1 MDSMTAFCRR
11 CERLTPRTRTPC
23 SRPATPS
30 TKPARTVI
38 SRTGIRRNRA
48 QNKKPWQ
55 ETYRPPSRERAMR
68 QTLRNAMLSA
78 AVLVAAVL
86 TLSAQN
92 TAPAKTAPAWVERSN
107 EHTRWLLLE
116 QAKLSPEGAAAV
128 GVDGFDEQITM
139 LTADRSAR
147 VRESLVRGDQE
158 LQRRLSAEK
167 DPLVR
172 QDLEILLDANRQGL
186 QSFDLGQ
193 RLLLPYFSAPQ
204 SIFGGLRGLLDDQVP
219 AERRRAALVRL
230 RKYTGT
236 EAGFTPFT
244 QLALERLRERLK
256 QKELLGPF
264 RDQVERDLSNIPV
277 FTSGLADLFKKY
289 GLTEAEPLLATLK
302 TQFSDY
308 ERAVRAE
315 ILPRT
320 RTDFKLPPELYAIGL
335 KQYGVDIQPE
345 ELVTMAHRAYDEIQ
359 KEMQAIAA
367 DIARDQKSSDSDYRS
382 VIRNLK
388 KQQLVGDAIL
398 PHYQQRLK
406 QLEEIIR
413 TRNLATL
420 PERPARI
427 RIASAAES
435 AQQPAPNMR
444 PPRLIDNRGEQGEFI
459 LPLNIPSADPAL
471 SKRYDDFTFEAAS
484 WTLTAHEA
492 RPGHEL
498 QFAAMIEHGVSQARA
513 IYAFNSTNVEGWGL
527 YAEYIMKP
535 FMPREGQL
543 ISLQHRLLRAAR
555 AFSDPELQMGSTTPE
570 RVKKLLMDDVVLSDA
585 MATQEVERYT
595 FRAPGQATSYFY
607 GYSRLLALRSD
618 VEKTLAARFD
628 ARQFHDF
635 VLAQGL
641 LPPRL
646 LRKAV
651 MEEFVETKK

>member
-1 MDSMTAFCRR
+1 
-11 CERLTPRTRTPC
+11 
-23 SRPATPS
+23 
-30 TKPARTVI
+30 
-38 SRTGIRRNRA
+38 
-48 QNKKPWQ
+48 
-55 ETYRPPSRERAMR
+55 MR
-68 QTLRNAMLSA
+68 QLVRHALLSS
-78 AVLVAAVL
+78 AVLTAAVL
-86 TLSAQN
+86 TLTAQ
-92 TAPAKTAPAWVERSN
+92 TAAPPAKSAPAWVARSN
-107 EHTRWLLLE
+107 EHTRWLLQE

-128 GVDGFDEQITM
+128 GVEGFDDQITV
-139 LTADRSAR
+139 LTSDRRTR
-147 VRESLVRGDQE
+147 VRESLVRGEQE
-158 LQRRLSAEK
+158 LQKRLSAEK

-186 QSFDLGQ
+186 RSFDIGE
-193 RLLLPYFSAPQ
+193 RLLLPYINAPQ
-204 SIFGGLRGLLDDQVP
+204 AIFGSLRALLDDQVP
-219 AERRRAALVRL
+219 PERRRAALVRL
-230 RKYTGT
+230 RKYTGA
-236 EAGFTPFT
+236 EPGFKPFT
-244 QLALERLRERLK
+244 ELALERVRERLN

-264 RDQVERDLSNIPV
+264 KDQVERDLSNIPV

-289 GLTEAEPLLATLK
+289 GLTEADPLLETLK
-302 TQFSDY
+302 TQFSAY
-308 ERAVRAE
+308 ERAVRADV
-315 ILPRT
+315 LPRA
-320 RTDFKLPPELYAIGL
+320 RSDFKLPAELYAINL
-335 KQYGVDIQPE
+335 TQYGVDIAPE
-345 ELVTMAHRAYDEIQ
+345 ELVSMAHKAFDDIQ
-359 KEMQAIAA
+359 KEMQAIASE
-367 DIARDQKSSDSDYRS
+367 IGRDQKSSDSDYRA

-398 PHYQQRLK
+398 PHYQERLK

-413 TRNLATL
+413 ARNLVTL

-459 LPLNIPSADPAL
+459 LPLNIPSADPAK
-471 SKRYDDFTFEAAS
+471 SKQYDDFTFEAAS

-527 YAEYIMKP
+527 YAEYIVKP

-555 AFSDPELQMGSTTPE
+555 AFSDPELQMGRTTPD

-607 GYSRLLALRSD
+607 GYSRLLGLRSE
-618 VEKTLAARFD
+618 VEKALASRFD

-641 LPPRL
+641 LPPQL

-651 MEEFVETKK
+651 MEDLVAAKK

>member
-1 MDSMTAFCRR
+1 MMRAVFV
-11 CERLTPRTRTPC
+11 
-23 SRPATPS
+23 AT
-30 TKPARTVI
+30 
-38 SRTGIRRNRA
+38 
-48 QNKKPWQ
+48 
-55 ETYRPPSRERAMR
+55 
-68 QTLRNAMLSA
+68 
-78 AVLVAAVL
+78 VL
-86 TLSAQN
+86 TLSAQ
-92 TAPAKTAPAWVERSN
+92 TAAPPAKGAPPWVARSN
-107 EHTRWLLLE
+107 EHTRWLLQE

-128 GVDGFDEQITM
+128 GVEGYDDQIT
-139 LTADRSAR
+139 LLSADRSAR
-147 VRESLVRGDQE
+147 VRESLERAQQE
-158 LQRRLSAEK
+158 LQRRLSTEK
-167 DPLVR
+167 EPLVR

-193 RLLLPYFSAPQ
+193 RLLLPYINAPQ
-204 SIFGGLRGLLDDQVP
+204 AIFAGLRALLDDQVP
-219 AERRRAALVRL
+219 PERRRAALVRL
-230 RKYTGT
+230 RKYTGA
-236 EAGFTPFT
+236 EPGFKP
-244 QLALERLRERLK
+244 LAELAMERLRERLS

-264 RDQVERDLSNIPV
+264 KDQVERDLSNIPV

-289 GLTEAEPLLATLK
+289 GLSESEPLLETLK
-302 TQFSDY
+302 TQFSAY

-320 RTDFKLPPELYAIGL
+320 RTDFKLPAELYAIGL
-335 KQYGVDIQPE
+335 NQYGVDISPE
-345 ELVTMAHRAYDEIQ
+345 QLVTMAHRAFDEIQ

-413 TRNLATL
+413 ARNLVTL
-420 PERPARI
+420 PDRPARI

-459 LPLNIPSADPAL
+459 LPLNIPSADPAK
-471 SKRYDDFTFEAAS
+471 SKPYDDFTFEAAS

-527 YAEYIMKP
+527 YAEYIVKP

-555 AFSDPELQMGSTTPE
+555 AFSDPELQMGRTTPD

-607 GYSRLLALRSD
+607 GYSRLLALRSE
-618 VEKTLAARFD
+618 VEKTLGAGFD

-635 VLAQGL
+635 VLSQGL
-641 LPPRL
+641 LPPGL

-651 MEEFVETKK
+651 MEDFVTAKK

>member
-1 MDSMTAFCRR
+1 M
-11 CERLTPRTRTPC
+11 
-23 SRPATPS
+23 
-30 TKPARTVI
+30 
-38 SRTGIRRNRA
+38 
-48 QNKKPWQ
+48 
-55 ETYRPPSRERAMR
+55 
-68 QTLRNAMLSA
+68 TLRNAFPTIG
-78 AVLVAAVL
+78 AVLAAAI
-86 TLSAQN
+86 TISAQT
-92 TAPAKTAPAWVERSN
+92 TAPRSTSAPAWVARSN
-107 EHTRWLLLE
+107 EHTRWLLQE

-128 GVDGFDEQITM
+128 GVEGFDDQITL
-139 LTADRSAR
+139 LTSDRSTR
-147 VRESLVRGDQE
+147 VRESLVRGEQE
-158 LQRRLSAEK
+158 LQRRFSAEK

-172 QDLEILLDANRQGL
+172 QDLEILLDDTRQGL
-186 QSFDLGQ
+186 KSFDLGQ
-193 RLLLPYFSAPQ
+193 RLLLPYINAPQ
-204 SIFGGLRGLLDDQVP
+204 AIFGSLRALLDDQVP
-219 AERRRAALVRL
+219 PERRRAALVRL
-230 RKYTGT
+230 RKYTGA
-236 EAGFTPFT
+236 EPGFKPFT
-244 QLALERLRERLK
+244 ELALERVRERLA

-264 RDQVERDLSNIPV
+264 KDQVERDLGNIPV
-277 FTSGLADLFKKY
+277 FTSGLADLFKKF
-289 GLTEAEPLLATLK
+289 GITEADPLLETLR
-302 TQFSDY
+302 TQFAAY

-320 RTDFKLPPELYAIGL
+320 RTDFKLPAELYAINL
-335 KQYGVDIQPE
+335 TQYGVDVPPE
-345 ELVTMAHRAYDEIQ
+345 ELAPMAHKAFDEIQ
-359 KEMQAIAA
+359 KEMQAIAGE
-367 DIARDQKSSDSDYRS
+367 IARDQKSPDSDYRAI
-382 VIRNLK
+382 IRNLK

-398 PHYQQRLK
+398 PHYQRRLAE
-406 QLEEIIR
+406 LEEIIR
-413 TRNLATL
+413 NRNLVTL
-420 PERPARI
+420 PDRPARI

-459 LPLNIPSADPAL
+459 LPLNIPSADP
-471 SKRYDDFTFEAAS
+471 SKTRQYDDFTFEAAS

-527 YAEYIMKP
+527 YAEYVMKP

-555 AFSDPELQMGSTTPE
+555 AFSDPELQMGRTTPD

-607 GYSRLLALRSD
+607 GFSRLLELRGE
-618 VEKTLAARFD
+618 VEKALATRFD
-628 ARQFHDF
+628 VRQFHDF

-651 MEEFVETKK
+651 MEDFVAAKK

>member
-1 MDSMTAFCRR
+1 MA
-11 CERLTPRTRTPC
+11 
-23 SRPATPS
+23 
-30 TKPARTVI
+30 
-38 SRTGIRRNRA
+38 
-48 QNKKPWQ
+48 
-55 ETYRPPSRERAMR
+55 
-68 QTLRNAMLSA
+68 LRNSFPTIG
-78 AVLVAAVL
+78 AVLAAAI
-86 TLSAQN
+86 TISAQT
-92 TAPAKTAPAWVERSN
+92 TAPRSTSAPAWVARSN
-107 EHTRWLLLE
+107 EHTRWLLQE

-128 GVDGFDEQITM
+128 GVEGFDDQITL
-139 LTADRSAR
+139 LTSDRSTR
-147 VRESLVRGDQE
+147 VRESLARGEQE
-158 LQRRLSAEK
+158 IQRRFSAEK

-172 QDLEILLDANRQGL
+172 QDLEILLDDIRQGL
-186 QSFDLGQ
+186 KSFDLGQ
-193 RLLLPYFSAPQ
+193 RLLLPYINAPQ
-204 SIFGGLRGLLDDQVP
+204 AIFGSLRALLDDQVP
-219 AERRRAALVRL
+219 PERRRAALVRL
-230 RKYTGT
+230 RKYTGA
-236 EAGFTPFT
+236 EPGFKPFT
-244 QLALERLRERLK
+244 ELALERVRERLA
-256 QKELLGPF
+256 QNELLGPF
-264 RDQVERDLSNIPV
+264 KDQVERDLGNIPV
-277 FTSGLADLFKKY
+277 FTSGLADLFKKF
-289 GLTEAEPLLATLK
+289 GITEADPLLETLR
-302 TQFSDY
+302 TQFAAY

-320 RTDFKLPPELYAIGL
+320 RTDFKLPAELYAINL
-335 KQYGVDIQPE
+335 TQYGVDVPPE
-345 ELVTMAHRAYDEIQ
+345 ELAPMAHKAFDEIQ
-359 KEMQAIAA
+359 KEMQAIAGE
-367 DIARDQKSSDSDYRS
+367 IARDQKSLDSDYRAI
-382 VIRNLK
+382 IRNLK

-398 PHYQQRLK
+398 PHYQRRLAE
-406 QLEEIIR
+406 LEEIIR
-413 TRNLATL
+413 NRNLVTL
-420 PERPARI
+420 PDRPARI

-459 LPLNIPSADPAL
+459 LPLNIPSADP
-471 SKRYDDFTFEAAS
+471 SKTRQYDDFTFEAAS

-555 AFSDPELQMGSTTPE
+555 AFSDPELQMGRTTPD

-607 GYSRLLALRSD
+607 GYSRLLELRGE
-618 VEKTLAARFD
+618 VEKALATRFD
-628 ARQFHDF
+628 VRQFHDF

-651 MEEFVETKK
+651 MEDFVAAKK